1 MAINAPPNCSK
12 MWCWSN
18 DKNTMPVR
26 APICPM
32 RKRIPPMATRGHPS
46 RLAQGERGC
55 LAGAEGGGA
64 CRWSF
69 RRRGDRL
76 LTGTERQP
84 PSDLSTEPALRWAA
98 VGEGLAVDEDP
109 RREHH
114 PTTLGEL
121 LPLGPSEVDRRHRH
135 AVLGCQAVEDLLGL
149 IAEHAAL

>member
-46 RLAQGERGC
+46 RLAQEERGR

-64 CRWSF
+64 CRWAF

-76 LTGTERQP
+76 LAGTERQP
-84 PSDLSTEPALRWAA
+84 PSDLPTELPLRRAA

-114 PTTLGEL
+114 PTTLGEA
-121 LPLGPSEVDRRHRH
+121 LPLGRVEVDGRDRH
-135 AVLGCQAVEDLLGL
+135 AELGCQE
-149 IAEHAAL
+149 AE